1 MGLAMADEKK
11 YRVMNRSSD
20 LVIKVLGK
28 TQAELF
34 SNSAFALFDLL
45 ADMEKVE
52 VRDHL
57 QLEVEGADRDDLM
70 VNWVRELLYLFQ
82 GSDYLVKE
90 VELKEIKENYV
101 RGEVKGE
108 KFDPDRHEI
117 RREIRAVAYDQ
128 SRMDKTGDQWTAQLI
143 FEL

>member
-1 MGLAMADEKK
+1 MADEKK
-11 YRVMNRSSD
+11 YRVLNRSSD
-20 LVIKVLGK
+20 LLIKVFGK
-28 TQAELF
+28 TQGELF
-34 SNSAFALFDLL
+34 ANSAFALFDLL

-52 VRDHL
+52 VRDSL

-82 GSDYLVKE
+82 GNDYLVKE
-90 VELKEIKENYV
+90 VRLHEIKENYV

-117 RREIRAVAYDQ
+117 RREVRAVAYHQ
-128 SRMDKTGDQWTAQLI
+128 SRMEKTGDQWMAQLI

>member
-1 MGLAMADEKK
+1 MGMADEKK
-11 YRVMNRSSD
+11 YRVLNRSSD
-20 LVIKVLGK
+20 LVIKVFGK

-34 SNSAFALFDLL
+34 ANSAFALFDIL

-52 VRDHL
+52 VRDSL
-57 QLEVEGADRDDLM
+57 QLEVEGGDRDDLM

-82 GSDYLVKE
+82 GSDFLVKE
-90 VELKEIKENYV
+90 VEVQEIKENYV
-101 RGEVKGE
+101 RAEVKGE

-117 RREIRAVAYDQ
+117 RRGIRAVAYDQ
-128 SRMDKTGDQWTAQLI
+128 SRMEKTGDQWMAQLI

>member
-1 MGLAMADEKK
+1 MADEKK
-11 YRVMNRSSD
+11 YRVLNRSSD
-20 LVIKVLGK
+20 LVIKVFGK

>member
-1 MGLAMADEKK
+1 MGMADEKK
-11 YRVMNRSSD
+11 YRVLNRSSD
-20 LVIKVLGK
+20 LVIKVFGK

-34 SNSAFALFDLL
+34 ANSAFALFDIL

-52 VRDHL
+52 VRDSL
-57 QLEVEGADRDDLM
+57 QLEVEGGDRDDLM

-82 GSDYLVKE
+82 GSDFLVKE
-90 VELKEIKENYV
+90 VEVQEIKENYV
-101 RGEVKGE
+101 RAEVKGE

-128 SRMDKTGDQWTAQLI
+128 SRMEKTGDQWMAQLI

>member
-1 MGLAMADEKK
+1 MAGEKK
-11 YRVMNRSSD
+11 YRVLNRSSD
-20 LVIKVLGK
+20 LVIKVFGK

-34 SNSAFALFDLL
+34 GNSAFALFDIL

-52 VRDHL
+52 MRDSL

-82 GSDYLVKE
+82 GSDFLVKE
-90 VELKEIKENYV
+90 VEVQEIKENYV
-101 RGEVKGE
+101 RAEVKGE

-117 RREIRAVAYDQ
+117 RRGIRDVAYDQ
-128 SRMDKTGDQWTAQLI
+128 SRMEKTGDQWMAQLI

>member
-1 MGLAMADEKK
+1 MVDGKK
-11 YRVMNRSSD
+11 YRVLNRSSE
-20 LVIKVLGK
+20 LVIKVFGG

-34 SNSAFALFDLL
+34 ANSAFALFDLL
-45 ADMEKVE
+45 VDLEKIE
-52 VRDHL
+52 VRDCL

-82 GSDYLVKE
+82 GGDYLVKE
-90 VELKEIKENYV
+90 VKLQEIKENYV
-101 RGEVKGE
+101 RGEVRGE

-117 RREIRAVAYDQ
+117 RREIRGVAYDQ
-128 SRMDKTGDQWTAQLI
+128 SRMEKTGDQWTAQMI

>member
-1 MGLAMADEKK
+1 MGMADEKK
-11 YRVMNRSSD
+11 YRVLNRSSD
-20 LVIKVLGK
+20 LVIKVFGK

-34 SNSAFALFDLL
+34 GNSAFALFDIL

-52 VRDHL
+52 VRDSL

-82 GSDYLVKE
+82 GSDFLVKE
-90 VELKEIKENYV
+90 VEVQEIKENYV
-101 RGEVKGE
+101 RAEVKGE

-117 RREIRAVAYDQ
+117 RRGIRAVAYDQ
-128 SRMDKTGDQWTAQLI
+128 SRMEKTGDQWMAQLI